1 MLVLL
6 LSSLYSFL
14 KVSSSPSIFD
24 IFSLSELLR
33 LLSSCNKKTD
43 YLNLFLAIL
52 KLPVEFFLFLLVF
65 LQLLLLVILENLQ
78 LLLQLHNQ
86 TPYPDM
92 LADFSLQFLQTG
104 LIIFTIIASNDATPI
119 YSFLAAFL
127 IIDQVFDNVLQEIGL
142 ICYLGHI
149 FWDLDIDAVVLE
161 QLAGFVEDGSNE

>member
-104 LIIFTIIASNDATPI
+104 LIIFAIIASNDATPI

-149 FWDLDIDAVVLE
+149 FWDLDIDVVVLE
-161 QLAGFVEDGSNE
+161 QLAGFIEDGSDE